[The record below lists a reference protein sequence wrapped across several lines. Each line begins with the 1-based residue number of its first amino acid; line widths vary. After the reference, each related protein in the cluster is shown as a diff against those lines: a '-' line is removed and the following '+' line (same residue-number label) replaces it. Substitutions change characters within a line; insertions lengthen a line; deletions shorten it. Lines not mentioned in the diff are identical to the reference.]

1 MDNVDFSIL
10 PNLLLIDEVTHYSFF
25 EIKMLNEISARSF
38 DVETGNF
45 MGIITAGDTS
55 QLGWLAEVN
64 DRHYNYNVET
74 MNAIAAPKL
83 WASIRSA
90 NVQQRDNVDLVSGIS
105 AKVSSIYS
113 ENSKD
118 LGKAEKE
125 AIGYLTNIDT
135 MKLNLLTYY
144 EDDSTIHG
152 TKIISKLEKQV
163 LSPIVN
169 AVKKDA
175 TTTIGILTE
184 GATDVSDLSEELRK
198 TLTDA
203 GLIAVNGEH
212 PNLHIFNTGNIQGSE
227 IDYFIFDIDLTT
239 KYDKIR
245 DRIKA
250 FYTYMSR
257 AKVGSIVIDPE
268 NLLETDYKIYQGEK
282 ESTTQLYEVLTEEVI
297 KNLKAEKKAYYER
310 LVGENAEP
318 SEHDNFKWKKGE
330 PIYDV
335 GTQRFVGDAEETL
348 EEPDQNKIKKSED
361 KSLKEGFKAMMYSF
375 YNNPGAKVTVNAEGK
390 ISGIESDV
398 NNMPTDLNINGVVT
412 DPETAQE
419 IVSDW
424 ARAKNYIL
432 HNLNG
437 TSITT
442 TEYQKYFNKIFA
454 GMHGS
459 SNVEVEIV
467 MTATKMDKAINTPLK
482 KKGFDNSLMIEQT
495 KPFINLSAK
504 LTWDGKTH
512 YITLATLGTQEK
524 ILAKAEEYNVSKDAI
539 NTKFGDIKASL
550 KNNSFVEYEIDIDDV
565 SFLTSTV
572 LKKIP
577 KTNKDGSKST
587 NKLETF
593 SIGTL
598 EEDFPGLNV
607 SGVKFIPHTR
617 QSFVNLFDSYVFG
630 ERRTMA
636 IVVEDGKEKF
646 SDPKIEA
653 RFLSLRNKP
662 YVVVSFDNDL
672 EGGTGLT
679 TKARIVMVGANK
691 RGLTTLKQ
699 EVSQLLEERNN
710 DMQAN
715 STEGSIAKI
724 SDSLN
729 VKTEMVL
736 NRNDILE
743 VLIK

>member
-10 PNLLLIDEVTHYSFF
+10 PNLLLIDEITHYSFF
-25 EIKMLNEISARSF
+25 EIKMLNEISERSF

-74 MNAIAAPKL
+74 MNAISAPKL

-105 AKVSSIYS
+105 AKISSIYS

-125 AIGYLTNIDT
+125 AIGFLTNIDT

-152 TKIISKLEKQV
+152 TKIISKLDKQV

-175 TTTIGILTE
+175 TTTVGILTE

-203 GLIAVNGEH
+203 GLITVNGEH

-227 IDYFIFDIDLTT
+227 IDYFIFDIGLTT

-268 NLLETDYKIYQGEK
+268 NLLETDYKIYQGER

-348 EEPDQNKIKKSED
+348 EEPDQNKIDKSED

-419 IVSDW
+419 IVSGW

-432 HNLNG
+432 HNLRG
-437 TSITT
+437 TSIIT
-442 TEYQKYFNKIFA
+442 TEYQKYFDKIFA
-454 GMHGS
+454 GMQGS
-459 SNVEVEIV
+459 SNVKVEIV
-467 MTATKMDKAINTPLK
+467 MTATKMDKAINTPFK

-539 NTKFGDIKASL
+539 NTKFDQIKESL
-550 KNNSFVEYEIDIDDV
+550 KNNSFVEYEINIDDV

-572 LKKIP
+572 LQKIP

-587 NKLETF
+587 NKFETF

-630 ERRTMA
+630 ERRTMT

-672 EGGTGLT
+672 DGGTGLT

-715 STEGSIAKI
+715 STKGSIAKI